1 MTGSVYPSKTIDK
14 WFCDS
19 QEPKVIPAFTR
30 NLGDLTPARGSG
42 FATLVLKV
50 DRTQVTTRK
59 DKDRVERIIK

>member
-1 MTGSVYPSKTIDK
+1 MTCSVYPSKTIDK

-19 QEPKVIPAFTR
+19 QEPKVIRAFTR

-42 FATLVLKV
+42 FTTLVLKV